1 MRHFSTFIF
10 RLILGFIFLN
20 ALVSTNKLVAKNYYN
35 LSDTC
40 IDLVFDTVKVLKIT
54 TDYVELE
61 ISVKNAGTMPVNLWG
76 PTRSIEDNVAIHFLF
91 SGTKRLTRGAIM
103 ADGIFIT
110 EKTKNKNGILNPQEV
125 LTFKHKVSLEKKN
138 RFSGVIVLQ
147 LDAFDVITEECDE
160 TNNLFFCVPKWYN

>member
-1 MRHFSTFIF
+1 MRHFSKYIF
-10 RLILGFIFLN
+10 KLILGFIFWSS
-20 ALVSTNKLVAKNYYN
+20 LVSTDKLDGKNYYN
-35 LSDTC
+35 LNDTC

-54 TDYVELE
+54 PDYIELE

-76 PTRSIEDNVAIHFLF
+76 QTRSVEDNVAINFLF

-110 EKTKNKNGILNPQEV
+110 EKTKNKNGILKPHEV
-125 LTFKHKVSLEKKN
+125 LTFKHKLSLEKKN
-138 RFSGVIVLQ
+138 RFSGVIILQ